1 VAIIE
6 NPHPFYRRT
15 HSIFKPSGEIKMRR
29 PISCLRQ
36 SPAPYTWQAI
46 LVAVGL
52 FAFVGSCPVFADKN
66 DNEIAP
72 FFQERLTGAEYQTRF
87 DAAAKLLAD
96 LEPLAGTDYPVAGLR
111 FAVVEPE
118 REGYRLGIRVGD
130 VAVRLNGNPLW
141 NHSTFPNGLNRSLD
155 FYSAASRKL
164 KTTKLPPGRI
174 GVTFRDSWR
183 PELAY
188 LRSKTRN
195 AKWDREVLV
204 GLANYLSDPDLSET
218 AWHQAIKKGYIPD
231 VYCAATGISLAFT
244 RSDLAIATKCR
255 DILQKADPK
264 TNIGLAHPALLYRV
278 AMANGELKEMAALAK
293 KHNLTQPVAP
303 TMLRNLL
310 EKQEQDTGQKIF
322 SANFSKEI
330 ETYVRDDQAP
340 RLVGHFGGDVD
351 EYLPL
356 VINRKPFKM
365 EPGDDRWTA
374 TVMAPAD
381 PIENLDVKLK
391 VTWTTTP
398 PTFGFKGFTVSL
410 IDNQSPT
417 YEVNHSIF
425 DSCLLTIAFS
435 ATPKN
440 SDNDESAATQASNN
454 NSAVVNAA
462 EIDLVANVDHS
473 QIPDHFQFPLPPAS
487 FGPGSAMRF
496 HLTKIGPR
504 ARLCLNDC
512 PIIDCP
518 VYGSSN
524 NLALAIATFRSSIQ
538 VEDVIFDELIEDQRN

>member
-1 VAIIE
+1 
-6 NPHPFYRRT
+6 
-15 HSIFKPSGEIKMRR
+15 MRR
-29 PISCLRQ
+29 SISCLSRL
-36 SPAPYTWQAI
+36 PAAFLWRTFFA
-46 LVAVGL
+46 AVVV
-52 FAFVGSCPVFADKN
+52 FARLESGPVFIAPVFAD
-66 DNEIAP
+66 DNGTEIAG
-72 FFQERLTGAEYQTRF
+72 FFQERLTGTDYQTRF
-87 DAAAKLLAD
+87 DATVKLLAD
-96 LEPLAGTDYPVAGLR
+96 IEPLAGTDYPVAGLR
-111 FAVVEPE
+111 LAMVEPE
-118 REGYRLGIRVGD
+118 REGYRLGMRVGD
-130 VAVRLNGNPLW
+130 VAVRVNGNPLW
-141 NHSTFPNGLNRSLD
+141 THTAFPYGLNRSLE

-164 KTTKLPPGRI
+164 KTTKLPPGRV
-174 GVTFRDSWR
+174 GVRFEDSWH

-204 GLANYLSDPDLSET
+204 GLTTYLSDPDLSET
-218 AWHQAIKKGYIPD
+218 AWHQAIKKDYNPD
-231 VYCAATGISLAFT
+231 VFCAATGISLAFT
-244 RSDLAIATKCR
+244 RSDLAIAIKCR
-255 DILQKADPK
+255 DLLQKADAK
-264 TNIGLAHPALLYRV
+264 TNIGLVHPALFYRV
-278 AMANGELKEMAALAK
+278 ALANGELKEMAALAK
-293 KHNLTQPVAP
+293 KHNLTQPVTP
-303 TMLRNLL
+303 TMLRSLL
-310 EKQEQDTGQKIF
+310 EKQQQDADQKIF

-340 RLVGHFGGDVD
+340 RLVGHFGSDVD

-356 VINRKPFKM
+356 VIKRMPFKM
-365 EPGDDRWTA
+365 EPGDDAWTA

-391 VTWTTTP
+391 VTWMTTP

-417 YEVNHSIF
+417 YEVNHGIF

-440 SDNDESAATQASNN
+440 GDSDEPESTAASNN
-454 NSAVVNAA
+454 NSASNKAA
-462 EIDLVANVDHS
+462 DQVLVARVDHS
-473 QIPDHFQFPLPPAS
+473 QIPSQFEFPLPPTN
-487 FGPGSAMRF
+487 FGPGSSTRF

-524 NLALAIATFRSSIQ
+524 NLALAIATFRSSVQI
-538 VEDVIFDELIEDQRN
+538 EDVAFDELIEDRRN